1 MLLNLCFHMA
11 MTAAVFAGG
20 ITLTG
25 YLIVCQAVGTGEGA
39 RPRRCPGL
47 LCHPLQLEPPRPSRR
62 LSPQVGI
69 ILHYSSLSTLL
80 WMAVTARVLYRDLTW
95 KAPRQPDG
103 DASQPAPR
111 PMLRYGHPFPPQPH
125 GEPGQHSLPRV
136 HSLAQDSLCQTSP
149 WSPRARSGHTVTPSP
164 PCRFYLIA
172 GGIPLIIC
180 GITAAVNIHNYH
192 DNNP

>member
-1 MLLNLCFHMA
+1 MLLNLCFHVA

-25 YLIVCQAVGTGEGA
+25 YLIVCQAVGTGEGG

-47 LCHPLQLEPPRPSRR
+47 LCHLLQLGHPRPSRR

-80 WMAVTARVLYRDLTW
+80 WMAVTARVLYRELTW

-111 PMLRYGHPFPPQPH
+111 PMLRYGHLFP
-125 GEPGQHSLPRV
+125 R
-136 HSLAQDSLCQTSP
+136 
-149 WSPRARSGHTVTPSP
+149 PRAAGSQGSVPCPTSRAWGRTRSAKQVRAPRGLVPGT
-164 PCRFYLIA
+164 R
-172 GGIPLIIC
+172 
-180 GITAAVNIHNYH
+180 
-192 DNNP
+192 